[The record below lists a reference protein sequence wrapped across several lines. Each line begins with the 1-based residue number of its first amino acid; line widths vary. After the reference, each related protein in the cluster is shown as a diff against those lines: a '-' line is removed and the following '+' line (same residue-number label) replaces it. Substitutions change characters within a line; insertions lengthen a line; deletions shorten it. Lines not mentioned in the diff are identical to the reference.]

1 MKNQI
6 NLAIQVLPRSST
18 KGTYDLVDVAIDL
31 IQKSG
36 LNYRVCPFETVIE
49 GGYDEVMELVK
60 DIHDTVYAH
69 GAEEMITNIKIQS
82 RHNQD
87 VYIDDKM
94 NKYDWAKKKSV
105 CSGWF

>member
-6 NLAIQVLPRSST
+6 NLAIQVLPHSSA

-94 NKYDWAKKKSV
+94 NKYD
-105 CSGWF
+105 

>member
-18 KGTYDLVDVAIDL
+18 KGTYELVDVAIEL

-36 LNYRVCPFETVIE
+36 LKYRVCPFETVIE
-49 GGYDEVMELVK
+49 GSYDEVMSLVK
-60 DIHDTVYAH
+60 DVHEAVYNA
-69 GAEEMITNIKIQS
+69 GAEEMITNIKIQT

-87 VYIDDKM
+87 VFIDDKM
-94 NKYDWAKKKSV
+94 NKYE
-105 CSGWF
+105 